1 MAYQRDLGAGF
12 MAVQARLDGEPL
24 EEYIR
29 PVGGG
34 FFFTL
39 PGVGGDGVLG
49 EALLA

>member
-1 MAYQRDLGAGF
+1 
-12 MAVQARLDGEPL
+12 MAVRARLDGEPL

-39 PGVGGDGVLG
+39 PGVGGDHILG